1 MANGE
6 DLSKYI
12 ISISILPSDY
22 AITYNFMYA
31 FGNHLWVK
39 TAKWHLSTL
48 DSRVVAMFEQECCS
62 HSSDRNPIIA
72 SLEYV
77 GWIEEILELDFGG
90 FQTIMLPITRVQM
103 QQWNTMNMG
112 SFQ

>member
-1 MANGE
+1 
-6 DLSKYI
+6 
-12 ISISILPSDY
+12 
-22 AITYNFMYA
+22 
-31 FGNHLWVK
+31 
-39 TAKWHLSTL
+39 
-48 DSRVVAMFEQECCS
+48 MFEQECCS

-103 QQWNTMNMG
+103 QQ
-112 SFQ
+112 